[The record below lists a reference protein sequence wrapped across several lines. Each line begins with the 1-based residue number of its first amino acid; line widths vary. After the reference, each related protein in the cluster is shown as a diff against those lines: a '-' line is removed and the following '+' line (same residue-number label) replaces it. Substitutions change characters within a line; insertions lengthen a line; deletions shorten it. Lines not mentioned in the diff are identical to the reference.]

1 MDEFGVI
8 ILLGLIGW
16 FWYGSIRV
24 REIAVLGVKM
34 RLESRG
40 LLLLDQTVSLSKI
53 RLRRDHGGQMR
64 FEREYQFEF
73 SSNGDDRYGG
83 RVTLYA
89 NRITSSNIDY
99 PIQPQ

>member
-1 MDEFGVI
+1 MGEFLLI

-16 FWYGSIRV
+16 FWYSSV
-24 REIAVLGVKM
+24 QAKEIAVIGAKM
-34 RLESRG
+34 RCESRG

-73 SSNGDDRYGG
+73 SSNGDDRYRGM
-83 RVTLYA
+83 VILYA
-89 NRITSSNIDY
+89 NRITSSSIDY
-99 PIQPQ
+99 PTQLH